1 MNLNQQEYNMS
12 LVLIE
17 DARIGMWGN
26 RDAYLLSLIL
36 DIVMHDKSLGC
47 EEAREYIDLN
57 ISDEFEGDESPIIIN
72 DLM

>member
-1 MNLNQQEYNMS
+1 MSLNQQEYSMS
-12 LVLIE
+12 LVLIQ

-36 DIVMHDKSLGC
+36 DIVMMAKSLGY

-57 ISDEFEGDESPIIIN
+57 ISDRFKGDDSPIIVN